1 MKNGKAVGSDEI
13 PVEAWKALGELGVEI
28 VHEIICQAFDSE
40 RIPNEWRESTLV
52 PIYKEKGDIQDC
64 EKYRGIKL
72 MSHTMKVYERVMDKR
87 LRECTEITEA
97 QFGFMPG
104 RSTTDAIFALR
115 QLMEKYREKRRGL
128 HLVFI
133 DLEKAYDRVPR
144 EEVWR
149 CMREKGIPEKYV
161 RVCQDMYRDVNTQVR
176 TAAGVTDKFPVSVGL
191 HQGSALS
198 PYLFNLVMDVIV
210 RDILEE
216 APWTMLFAD
225 DIVLVAETR
234 EEVEEKLNRWRDV
247 LESRG
252 LKISRNKTEYMQMG
266 EQDDDNQLHLEQE
279 RLKKVEAFRY
289 LGSNLSQDGELDR
302 EICGRIQAGWKNWRK
317 CSGLICDRKVSARV
331 KGMMYRTVVRPA
343 MLYGSE
349 TWPVKKTQERK
360 MEVAEMR
367 MIRWMLGVTRRDRI
381 KNERIRGTAKVTQMG
396 NKMQERRLQW
406 YGHCKRRDEEWI
418 GRRMMEL
425 QVEGVRGRGRP
436 RRRWDDCIRE
446 DLREKDLSGEE
457 ALDKREWK
465 RLIRNRDPI

>member
-1 MKNGKAVGSDEI
+1 
-13 PVEAWKALGELGVEI
+13 
-28 VHEIICQAFDSE
+28 
-40 RIPNEWRESTLV
+40 
-52 PIYKEKGDIQDC
+52 
-64 EKYRGIKL
+64 

-176 TAAGVTDKFPVSVGL
+176 TAVGVTDKFPVSVGL

-234 EEVEEKLNRWRDV
+234 EEVKEKLNRWRDA

-266 EQDDDNQLHLEQE
+266 EQDDDNQLHLAQE

-289 LGSNLSQDGELDR
+289 LGSNLSQDG
-302 EICGRIQAGWKNWRK
+302 
-317 CSGLICDRKVSARV
+317 
-331 KGMMYRTVVRPA
+331 
-343 MLYGSE
+343 
-349 TWPVKKTQERK
+349 
-360 MEVAEMR
+360 
-367 MIRWMLGVTRRDRI
+367 
-381 KNERIRGTAKVTQMG
+381 
-396 NKMQERRLQW
+396 
-406 YGHCKRRDEEWI
+406 
-418 GRRMMEL
+418 
-425 QVEGVRGRGRP
+425 
-436 RRRWDDCIRE
+436 
-446 DLREKDLSGEE
+446 
-457 ALDKREWK
+457 
-465 RLIRNRDPI
+465 